1 MNSLSLANE
10 SMQTHRLSG
19 DESIAQIIQKFQVGR
34 ELVTGASKEGLTY
47 VESKRA
53 ICRQKLEALMHEV
66 YYPSEMGAVE
76 QAINYVPEAFI
87 CAELDAKYDQVSQG
101 LFNLKRQLEINVSCR
116 HYPNTK
122 DIAQCVIPLFVSAQL
137 GSVGWEYRETVP
149 VTCKISNHAPQ
160 HTVDLALKSQMPP
173 LDNNAKKK
181 AREMIADVS
190 MAYAHAFQT
199 QGIGDVLLKRNCES
213 KESPLELKVFWIPR
227 DKDLYI
233 EAKMRPDPDPI
244 LIGSIHGVDYLI
256 HRWNVQGEEP
266 FEHYLGEFKL

>member
-1 MNSLSLANE
+1 MNNLSLTTE
-10 SMQTHRLSG
+10 SMRANKLSG

-34 ELVTGASKEGLTY
+34 EIVTSASKEGLTY

-66 YYPSEMGAVE
+66 YYPSEMSAVE

-87 CAELDAKYDQVSQG
+87 CAELDAKYDQVSPR
-101 LFNLKRQLEINVSCR
+101 LFNLKRKLEIEVTCA
-116 HYPNTK
+116 HYRSTK
-122 DIAQCVIPLFVSAQL
+122 DTAQCVMPVFVSARL

-149 VTCKISNHAPQ
+149 VECKANSATQ
-160 HTVDLALKSQMPP
+160 HTVDIVLNSQMPP
-173 LDNNAKKK
+173 LDSDAKKK

-199 QGIGDVLLKRNCES
+199 PGIGDVLLKRDCAS
-213 KESPLELKVFWIPR
+213 RESPLELKVFWIPK
-227 DKDLYI
+227 DEDLYI
-233 EAKMRPDPDPI
+233 ETKMRPDPDPI
-244 LIGSIHGVDYLI
+244 LIGSIHGVDYLV
-256 HRWNVQGEEP
+256 HQWNVKGEEP